1 MNVSR
6 PAVHPVEA
14 PPMTEA
20 AVHGPRVRMKDVQGM
35 PGTKGGLFLRL
46 SQFVFAIISVSVMAT
61 TSDFRS
67 ATAFCYLVL
76 AVGLQ
81 SFWSL
86 SMAFVDIYAL
96 LVKRNLQNHIVIR
109 LFTIGDGVRVS

>member
-6 PAVHPVEA
+6 PAVHPVES

-20 AVHGPRVRMKDVQGM
+20 AVHGPRVRMKDIQGM

-46 SQFVFAIISVSVMAT
+46 SQFIFSIISVSVMVT
-61 TSDFRS
+61 TNDFRS

-81 SFWSL
+81 SLWSL
-86 SMAFVDIYAL
+86 SLAFVDMYAL
-96 LVKRNLQNHIVIR
+96 LVKRSLRNYIAIR
-109 LFTIGDGVRVS
+109 LFTIGDGVRDS